1 MLCLRRGGC
10 TCRTNTTID
19 DLNATKKMTLRW
31 RKFVVPAFGQKG
43 GRSKGKKEERK
54 KGKKG
59 KN

>member
-10 TCRTNTTID
+10 TCRTNTAID
-19 DLNATKKMTLRW
+19 DPNATKKMTLRW

-43 GRSKGKKEERK
+43 GGAKEKRK